1 MASKEKCVV
10 GAWSDLKQDATAV
23 RFEVFVQEQNVPAE
37 IELDE
42 FDPFCIHAVVYGSLG
57 EPVATGR
64 LLPNAHI
71 GRMAVKASYR
81 GQGLGGQ
88 VLMTLMQEAKKR
100 GDSTVFLSA
109 QLQALGFYKTF
120 GFQPFG
126 EIYQDANIDHR
137 MMRCDV

>member
-1 MASKEKCVV
+1 MTGRAKCVI
-10 GAWSDLKQDATAV
+10 GAWSDLKHDATAV
-23 RFEVFVQEQNVPAE
+23 RFEVFVQEQQVPAE

-42 FDPFCIHAVVYGSLG
+42 FDPHCIHAVVYAPLG

-71 GRMAVKASYR
+71 GRMAVKASHR

-88 VLMTLMQEAKKR
+88 ILTVLMQEAKKR

-109 QLQALGFYKTF
+109 QLQALGFYKTY

-126 EIYQDANIDHR
+126 DIYQDANIDHR